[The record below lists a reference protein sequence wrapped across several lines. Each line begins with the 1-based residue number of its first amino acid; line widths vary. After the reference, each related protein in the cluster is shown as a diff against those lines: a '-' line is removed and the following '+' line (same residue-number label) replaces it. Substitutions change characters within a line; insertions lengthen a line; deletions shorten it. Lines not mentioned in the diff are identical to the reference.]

1 MDMKKAKE
9 LYEKSDDKNVGLQP
23 QPKEIENVKEEKR
36 RKNNG
41 Y

>member
-23 QPKEIENVKEEKR
+23 QPKEIENVREGREEK
-36 RKNNG
+36 K
-41 Y
+41 

>member
-23 QPKEIENVKEEKR
+23 QPRISR
-36 RKNNG
+36 RSKICK
-41 Y
+41 